1 MRPYRLSVLRVALAL
16 GIALIAMTATAALA
30 ADDFYKG
37 KTVRIIVGSAPGGGF
52 DAYARLVGRHIGKH
66 IPGAPRTLVTSMT
79 GAGNLIAAN
88 YMYNRAKPDGLTI
101 GHWVGT
107 LVLQQVLGNKR
118 VQFDARK
125 FEWIT
130 VPKPSYTACVVAK
143 DSGITT
149 MDQWLAAKQP
159 LKLGGMGP
167 GSSISDIPRLV
178 ESITGVPLK
187 LVEGYGGAAR
197 VRLAI
202 EKREVF
208 GGCWSPDVILSY
220 WPKSIPGELNFVVQ
234 VGVGRHPRLPD
245 VPNILELAK
254 SEDQRQ
260 FAGVVGRNAHEI
272 LRAFSLPPGTPK
284 ARVELL
290 RKAFAATFKD
300 PELLAE
306 AKKANL
312 IINPIPGP
320 RVVQAVNEFFAL
332 DAELLA
338 RLKGILVP
346 KQ

>member
-1 MRPYRLSVLRVALAL
+1 MAMTVM
-16 GIALIAMTATAALA
+16 AMTATAASA
-30 ADDFYKG
+30 EDFYKG

-52 DAYARLVGRHIGKH
+52 DTYARLVARHIPKH
-66 IPGAPRTLVTSMT
+66 LPGAPNTLVTSMT

-88 YMYNRAKPDGLTI
+88 YMYNKAKPDGLTI

-107 LVLQQVLGNKR
+107 LVLQQVLGNQR

-130 VPKPSYTACVVAK
+130 VPKPSYTACVVAR
-143 DSGITT
+143 DSGVTS
-149 MDQWLAAKQP
+149 MDQWLAASKP

-178 ESITGVPLK
+178 GSITGVPIHLI
-187 LVEGYGGAAR
+187 EGYGGAAR
-197 VRLAI
+197 IRLAI

-220 WPKSIPGELNFVVQ
+220 WPKQVPAGELNFVVQ

-245 VPNILELAK
+245 VPNLLEYAK
-254 SEDQRQ
+254 NDAERQ
-260 FAGVVGRNAHEI
+260 LAGVVGRNAHEI

-284 ARVELL
+284 DRVELL
-290 RKAFAATFKD
+290 RKAFADTFKD

-306 AKKANL
+306 AKKAKL
-312 IINPIPGP
+312 IINPVPGP
-320 RVVQAVNEFFAL
+320 RLVEAVNEFFHL
-332 DAELLA
+332 DAELMA
-338 RLKGILVP
+338 RLRQILVP
-346 KQ
+346 KR

>member
-1 MRPYRLSVLRVALAL
+1 MRSNRVSMLRTVL
-16 GIALIAMTATAALA
+16 GIALIAMTATAASA
-30 ADDFYKG
+30 ADFYKG

-66 IPGAPRTLVTSMT
+66 LPGNPRTLVTSMT

-88 YMYNRAKPDGLTI
+88 YMYNKAKPDGLTI

-107 LVLQQVLGNKR
+107 LVLQQVLGNKS
-118 VQFDARK
+118 VKFDARK

-143 DSGITT
+143 DSGITNF
-149 MDQWLAAKQP
+149 DQWLAAKKP

-178 ESITGVPLK
+178 GTITGAPLK

-220 WPKSIPGELNFVVQ
+220 WPKQIPAGELNFVIQ
-234 VGVGRHPRLPD
+234 VGVGRHPSLPN

-254 SEDQRQ
+254 NDAQRQ
-260 FAGVVGRNAHEI
+260 LAGVVGRNAHEI

-284 ARVELL
+284 DRVELL
-290 RKAFAATFKD
+290 RKAFANAFKD

-306 AKKANL
+306 AKKSKL

-320 RVVQAVNEFFAL
+320 RLTQAVNEFFQL
-332 DAELLA
+332 DSNLMAQLRE
-338 RLKGILVP
+338 ILVP
-346 KQ
+346 KR

>member
-1 MRPYRLSVLRVALAL
+1 MRPNYLSMLRTIL
-16 GIALIAMTATAALA
+16 GIALIAMTATAASA
-30 ADDFYKG
+30 EDFYKG

-52 DAYARLVGRHIGKH
+52 DAYARLVARHIGKH
-66 IPGAPRTLVTSMT
+66 IPGAPRTLVANMT

-88 YMYNRAKPDGLTI
+88 YMYNKAKPDGLTI

-107 LVLQQVLGNKR
+107 LVLQQALGNKR

-143 DSGITT
+143 DSGIAN

-178 ESITGVPLK
+178 RTITGVPLK

-197 VRLAI
+197 IRLAI

-220 WPKSIPGELNFVVQ
+220 WPKKIRGELNFVVQ

-254 SEDQRQ
+254 TEEQRQ

-284 ARVELL
+284 DRVELL
-290 RKAFAATFKD
+290 RKAFADAFKD

-306 AKKANL
+306 AKKSRL
-312 IINPIPGP
+312 IINPIPGT
-320 RVVQAVNEFFAL
+320 RVAQAVNEFFEL
-332 DAELLA
+332 DAEVMT
-338 RLKGILVP
+338 RLKNILVP

>member
-1 MRPYRLSVLRVALAL
+1 MSPSRVSVLRTAL
-16 GIALIAMTATAALA
+16 GITLIALTATAASA
-30 ADDFYKG
+30 EDFYKG
-37 KTVRIIVGSAPGGGF
+37 KTIRIIVGSAPGGGF
-52 DAYARLVGRHIGKH
+52 DTYARLVARHIPKH
-66 IPGAPRTLVTSMT
+66 IPGTPNTLVTSMT

-88 YMYNRAKPDGLTI
+88 YMYNKARPDGLTI

-130 VPKPSYTACVVAK
+130 VPKPSYTACIVAR
-143 DSGITT
+143 DSGITN
-149 MDQWLAAKQP
+149 MDQWLAAEKP

-178 ESITGVPLK
+178 GTITGVPLH
-187 LVEGYGGAAR
+187 LIEGYGGAAR
-197 VRLAI
+197 IRLAI
-202 EKREVF
+202 EKREVL

-220 WPKSIPGELNFVVQ
+220 WPEKIPGELNFVVQ

-245 VPNILELAK
+245 VPNVLEYARTDA
-254 SEDQRQ
+254 ERQ
-260 FAGVVGRNAHEI
+260 LAGVVGRNAHEI

-284 ARVELL
+284 DRVELL
-290 RKAFAATFKD
+290 RKAFADTFRD

-306 AKKANL
+306 AKKARL
-312 IINPIPGP
+312 IIHPVPGP
-320 RVVQAVNEFFAL
+320 RLVEAVNEFFQLDSAL
-332 DAELLA
+332 MA
-338 RLKGILVP
+338 RLRQILVP

>member
-1 MRPYRLSVLRVALAL
+1 MRPYRFSVLQIALAV
-16 GIALIAMTATAALA
+16 GMALVCMTATAASA
-30 ADDFYKG
+30 ADFYKG

-88 YMYNRAKPDGLTI
+88 YMYNKAKPDGLTI

-284 ARVELL
+284 DRVELL

-320 RVVQAVNEFFAL
+320 RVTQAVNEFFGL
-332 DAELLA
+332 DAELMA

>member
-1 MRPYRLSVLRVALAL
+1 MRPNYLSMLRTIL
-16 GIALIAMTATAALA
+16 GIALIAMTATAASA
-30 ADDFYKG
+30 EDFYKG
-37 KTVRIIVGSAPGGGF
+37 KTLRIIVGSAPGGGF
-52 DAYARLVGRHIGKH
+52 DAYARLVGRHLGKH
-66 IPGAPRTLVTSMT
+66 IPGAPRTLVANMT

-88 YMYNRAKPDGLTI
+88 YMYNKAKPDGLTI

-143 DSGITT
+143 DSGITN

-178 ESITGVPLK
+178 GAITGVPLK

-220 WPKSIPGELNFVVQ
+220 WPKRIPGELNFVVQ
-234 VGVGRHPRLPD
+234 VGVGRHPELSD
-245 VPNILELAK
+245 VPNLLELAK
-254 SEDQRQ
+254 TEDQRQ

-290 RKAFAATFKD
+290 RKAFADTFKD

-306 AKKANL
+306 AKKAKL

-320 RVVQAVNEFFAL
+320 RVVQAVNEFFQL
-332 DAELLA
+332 DAELMA
-338 RLKGILVP
+338 RLKNILVP